1 MNAQELCDS
10 NKILFSSYW
19 ESHRLLEELTME
31 KLYIIEE
38 INNIPS
44 TVNSFYEEFVTSN
57 DNSRKTCQKK
67 LDLAIE
73 NEFWLNEIEKIY
85 KESDNKR
92 KELRLLEKEN
102 KQKVLREE
110 IRLENEL
117 EEEKLELSM
126 LLACT
131 ESFNKRNN
139 ELRTSYNNTN
149 FVNSHSSNNSQSNMM
164 TPNRT
169 FTFDRNDY
177 PSQIS
182 QYSVNPYMVSTTI
195 ISNTITEVNN

>member
-1 MNAQELCDS
+1 
-10 NKILFSSYW
+10 
-19 ESHRLLEELTME
+19 ME

-67 LDLAIE
+67 LDLATE
-73 NEFWLNEIEKIY
+73 NEFWLSEIDKICQ
-85 KESDNKR
+85 ESDKKR
-92 KELRLLEKEN
+92 KELRLLEKDYN
-102 KQKVLREE
+102 QKVLREE

-139 ELRTSYNNTN
+139 ELRSTHNNKN
-149 FVNSHSSNNSQSNMM
+149 FVNSNSSNNSQSNM
-164 TPNRT
+164 TTTNPT
-169 FTFDRNDY
+169 FVFDRNDY

-182 QYSVNPYMVSTTI
+182 QYSINPYMVSTTI
-195 ISNTITEVNN
+195 ISNTITEVND

>member
-1 MNAQELCDS
+1 MCDS

-19 ESHRLLEELTME
+19 ESRRLLDELMME

-67 LDLAIE
+67 LDLATD
-73 NEFWLNEIEKIY
+73 NEFWLSEIDKIY

-92 KELRLLEKEN
+92 KELRLLEKDY

-139 ELRTSYNNTN
+139 ELRSTHNNKN
-149 FVNSHSSNNSQSNMM
+149 FVNSNSSNNSQSNM
-164 TPNRT
+164 TTTNPT
-169 FTFDRNDY
+169 FVFDRNDY

-182 QYSVNPYMVSTTI
+182 QYSINPYMVSTTI
-195 ISNTITEVNN
+195 ISNTITEVND

>member
-1 MNAQELCDS
+1 MCDS

-19 ESHRLLEELTME
+19 ESRRLLDELMME

-44 TVNSFYEEFVTSN
+44 TVNSFYEDFVTSN

-67 LDLAIE
+67 LDLATE
-73 NEFWLNEIEKIY
+73 NEFWLSEIDKIY

-92 KELRLLEKEN
+92 KELRLLEKDY
-102 KQKVLREE
+102 KQKVLKEE
-110 IRLENEL
+110 ILLENEL

-139 ELRTSYNNTN
+139 ELRSTHNNKN
-149 FVNSHSSNNSQSNMM
+149 FVNSNSSNNSQSNMM
-164 TPNRT
+164 TPNPN
-169 FTFDRNDY
+169 FLFDRNDY

-182 QYSVNPYMVSTTI
+182 QYSINPYMLSTTI
-195 ISNTITEVNN
+195 ISNTITEVND

>member
-1 MNAQELCDS
+1 MCDS

-19 ESHRLLEELTME
+19 ESRRLLDELMME

-67 LDLAIE
+67 LDLATE
-73 NEFWLNEIEKIY
+73 NEFWLSEIDKIY
-85 KESDNKR
+85 KKSDNKR
-92 KELRLLEKEN
+92 KELRLLEKDYN
-102 KQKVLREE
+102 QKVLREE

-139 ELRTSYNNTN
+139 ELRSTHNNKN
-149 FVNSHSSNNSQSNMM
+149 FVNSNSSNNSQSNM
-164 TPNRT
+164 TTTNPT
-169 FTFDRNDY
+169 FVFDRNDY

-182 QYSVNPYMVSTTI
+182 QYSINPYMVSTTI
-195 ISNTITEVNN
+195 ISNTITEVND